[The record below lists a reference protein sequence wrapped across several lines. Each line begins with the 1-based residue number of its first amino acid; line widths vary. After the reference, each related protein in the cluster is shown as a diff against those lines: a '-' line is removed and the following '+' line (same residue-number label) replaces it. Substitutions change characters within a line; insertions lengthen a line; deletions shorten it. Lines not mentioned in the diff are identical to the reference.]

1 MNTTN
6 IAILLFGFVV
16 WLLHF
21 LPICDGIQ
29 KWCKL
34 DIVISSAC
42 AAIISIIPFISILAA
57 ISGASYSWQIK
68 PWKSIISFVILWCI
82 ILGVAII
89 IKAKEAN
96 EANEAN
102 NTITNNQL
110 RNALTTR
117 QINNHLST
125 SLLHK
130 QLIDLANEVNEK
142 LPITNEIIRTHSTQ
156 AINSELHHNYTLIAY
171 NAIKTNNLFQKEK
184 NSVIDRVQHSVYTAH
199 QDTKELLNQG
209 VSLIYNYFRN
219 DDKKA
224 DTTKIIASDC

>member
-89 IKAKEAN
+89 IKAKE
-96 EANEAN
+96 
-102 NTITNNQL
+102 
-110 RNALTTR
+110 
-117 QINNHLST
+117 
-125 SLLHK
+125 
-130 QLIDLANEVNEK
+130 ANEVNEK